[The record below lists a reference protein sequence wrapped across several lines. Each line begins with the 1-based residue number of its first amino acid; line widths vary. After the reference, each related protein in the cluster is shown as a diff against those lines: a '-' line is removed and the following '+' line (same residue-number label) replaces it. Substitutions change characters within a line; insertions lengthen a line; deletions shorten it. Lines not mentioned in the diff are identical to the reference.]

1 VEVRGLSAGENARND
16 YDAVASRE
24 PSTGLPAGVRIAT
37 GKPQPA
43 SAIDQLVS
51 ALPIASANAGERMPP
66 QVVPASPA
74 PATTDWRFDMR
85 QDGRSMS
92 ADEFEAWMLSRRAR
106 VATGKPGTPVVR
118 PVETTAAPAIPAAA
132 PVIAAE
138 LASAPATTATPVSGD
153 GLTFQ
158 VASFA
163 ARGNA
168 EHALAMLQGAGIG
181 DARLL
186 DADANGRRVWRL
198 RVGPIAAAAA
208 TELVARIQGLGFGQ
222 PQRVR
227 E

>member
-1 VEVRGLSAGENARND
+1 
-16 YDAVASRE
+16 
-24 PSTGLPAGVRIAT
+24 LPAGVHIAS

-43 SAIDQLVS
+43 SAIDKLVS
-51 ALPIASANAGERMPP
+51 ALPIATASASERAP
-66 QVVPASPA
+66 QAVAPIVAASVA
-74 PATTDWRFDMR
+74 PANTDWRFDMR
-85 QDGRSMS
+85 QDGRTMS
-92 ADEFEAWMLSRRAR
+92 ADEFDAWMLSRRAR
-106 VATGKPGTPVVR
+106 VATGKPGAPGPRTIVDPATM
-118 PVETTAAPAIPAAA
+118 PIAPPAIA
-132 PVIAAE
+132 PE
-138 LASAPATTATPVSGD
+138 LASEPTTPAAPITVD

-186 DADANGRRVWRL
+186 DANANGRKVWRL
-198 RVGPIAAAAA
+198 RVGPVTADAA